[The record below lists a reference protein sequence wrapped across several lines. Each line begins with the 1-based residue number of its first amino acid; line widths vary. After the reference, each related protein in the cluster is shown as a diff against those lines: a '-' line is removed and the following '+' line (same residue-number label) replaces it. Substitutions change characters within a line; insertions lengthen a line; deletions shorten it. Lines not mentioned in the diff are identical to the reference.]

1 MKKMATKISKT
12 HTSGE
17 KRKGNGDGGESASG
31 GSAPQ
36 KVKREQKFLA
46 SYSKNNPCIVASK
59 IDSTYAR
66 CTACEIDFKIS
77 HGGIADVSKHVKSV
91 QHIAKAA
98 ALKNSTPLGHFL
110 ETCDKSVDNRVIRAE
125 VMFTAFL
132 GEHNVPLAAS
142 DHAGN
147 LFRSMFPNNDIAEAY
162 SCARTKTAAIVKE
175 LGADSKAELAQCM
188 QRGPFVLGTDGS
200 QEGEEKY
207 FPIVV
212 SALDP
217 EGNIKTELLSVPT
230 CETSATGENIFG
242 LLDSELKVF
251 DLSWKN
257 CLAFVTDNANV
268 MVGSKKGVIS
278 YIRSK
283 HPETFLARC
292 VCHLLSLTVKKAI
305 KESSEFDLDDIMRQ
319 LSWYLSKSTG
329 RQQRLKEI
337 QKEWG
342 LPDHKI
348 VDHVPTR
355 WLSLGAALDRALEL
369 WKALEKFFKEECTVK
384 ASEAS
389 SSKSGCD
396 PPMRQKLRDFFRRR
410 TTKLYVLFYAQV
422 LEMFNKVNKLEQ
434 TDSARI
440 HLIKRDLEQLHRRLL
455 VSFIKPAAMNNGTLM
470 KVDFNVA
477 YNIKRDEEIFIGS
490 ATRQHVGSVDNK
502 EQKIFMENVKTFY
515 KEACKYM
522 QRR

>member
-1 MKKMATKISKT
+1 MATKISKT
-12 HTSGE
+12 HASGE

-46 SYSKNNPCIVASK
+46 SYYKNNPCIVASK

-66 CTACEIDFKIS
+66 CTACEIDFKVS

-91 QHIAKAA
+91 RHIAKAA

-132 GEHNVPLAAS
+132 VEHNVPLAAS

-162 SCARTKTAAIVKE
+162 SCAGTKTAAIVKE

-188 QRGPFVLGTDGS
+188 QRGPFVLGTDGR

-283 HPETFLARC
+283 RSGD
-292 VCHLLSLTVKKAI
+292 LL
-305 KESSEFDLDDIMRQ
+305 
-319 LSWYLSKSTG
+319 G
-329 RQQRLKEI
+329 
-337 QKEWG
+337 
-342 LPDHKI
+342 
-348 VDHVPTR
+348 
-355 WLSLGAALDRALEL
+355 
-369 WKALEKFFKEECTVK
+369 
-384 ASEAS
+384 
-389 SSKSGCD
+389 
-396 PPMRQKLRDFFRRR
+396 
-410 TTKLYVLFYAQV
+410 
-422 LEMFNKVNKLEQ
+422 
-434 TDSARI
+434 
-440 HLIKRDLEQLHRRLL
+440 
-455 VSFIKPAAMNNGTLM
+455 
-470 KVDFNVA
+470 
-477 YNIKRDEEIFIGS
+477 
-490 ATRQHVGSVDNK
+490 
-502 EQKIFMENVKTFY
+502 
-515 KEACKYM
+515 
-522 QRR
+522 